1 MEKIFKCDYCGVNA
15 LVTNPKGGC
24 VACGAPI
31 KRENIEMLEE
41 KKENAVMGY
50 SYNEQGVKTG
60 AWGVCSAST
69 IGGNY
74 DFGQASASYV
84 PRSHWG

>member
-1 MEKIFKCDYCGVNA
+1 MEKIFKCDYCGTNA

-41 KKENAVMGY
+41 KKGSNVMGY
-50 SYNEQGVKTG
+50 CYDEHGTRTG
-60 AWGVCSAST
+60 AWGVSSAST
-69 IGGNY
+69 IDVGRYSSG
-74 DFGQASASYV
+74 S
-84 PRSHWG
+84 PTMIW